1 MAQTYPDLDMYPDP
15 DMDMSEILDVLLS
28 EVYELYNQE
37 PDVPAMNDAQTCPDP
52 ELGLSETEVYDLEQ
66 ELAARGLPVAPAI
79 PTAYAAP
86 SGMLPTP
93 GPPAQGAW

>member
-66 ELAARGLPVAPAI
+66 ELAARGLPDVGG
-79 PTAYAAP
+79 
-86 SGMLPTP
+86 SGSLGNVGGSGSLGNNERYM
-93 GPPAQGAW
+93 